1 VPFNS
6 LVILNIATEMELSSS
21 GCAVITNTFGPC
33 AEADNPISK
42 KNKKKIV
49 FFINKFFVRN

>member
-1 VPFNS
+1 
-6 LVILNIATEMELSSS
+6 LAILNIATEMELSSS

-42 KNKKKIV
+42 NDKKKIV
-49 FFINKFFVRN
+49 FFINKFCVKN